1 MNNLKGLTDI
11 LFEQLRRLDNEDL
24 PMEAMEKEIKRSD
37 AIVKVATVLVNTGDL
52 ALKAKRI
59 QEDNFRANT
68 KLPALFTETEKENAN
83 E

>member
-52 ALKAKRI
+52 ALKAKKI

-68 KLPALFTETEKENAN
+68 KLPALFNEKENID

>member
-1 MNNLKGLTDI
+1 MNTLKDLTDI
-11 LFEQLRRLDNEDL
+11 LFEQLRRLDNENL
-24 PMEAMEKEIKRSD
+24 PVEQMEKEIKRSD

-52 ALKAKRI
+52 ALKAKKI

-68 KLPALFTETEKENAN
+68 KLPALFNEKEDAN

>member
-1 MNNLKGLTDI
+1 MNTLKDLTDI
-11 LFEQLRRLDNEDL
+11 LFEQLRRLDNENL
-24 PMEAMEKEIKRSD
+24 PVEQMEKEIKRSD

-52 ALKAKRI
+52 ALKAKKI

-68 KLPALFTETEKENAN
+68 KLPALFNEKENTN

>member
-1 MNNLKGLTDI
+1 MNTLKDLTDI

-52 ALKAKRI
+52 ALKAKKI

-68 KLPALFTETEKENAN
+68 KLPALFNEKENID

>member
-1 MNNLKGLTDI
+1 
-11 LFEQLRRLDNEDL
+11 
-24 PMEAMEKEIKRSD
+24 MEKEIKRSD

-68 KLPALFTETEKENAN
+68 KLPALFTETEKENTN